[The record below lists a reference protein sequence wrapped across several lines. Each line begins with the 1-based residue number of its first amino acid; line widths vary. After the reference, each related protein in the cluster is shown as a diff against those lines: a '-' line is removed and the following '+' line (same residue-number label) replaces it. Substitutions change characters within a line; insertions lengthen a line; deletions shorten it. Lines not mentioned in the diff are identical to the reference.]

1 MFAASFKC
9 MVKLIITCPPFNSG
23 ARLTLP
29 AFHDVHKF
37 HLLFRTEGL
46 RIGTSILLSPVIRT
60 LNF

>member
-29 AFHDVHKF
+29 AFHDVHKPISYF
-37 HLLFRTEGL
+37 EPEGP
-46 RIGTSILLSPVIRT
+46 GAD
-60 LNF
+60 